1 MLNYGEAFRFQRESA
16 ELNKTE
22 LAKAIQTSHQNV
34 SRWEAGTIL
43 PNIDFCVRLADFYGI
58 TLDELVGRDTTPNST
73 KFNTEIHDNHG
84 NITFNQ
90 R

>member
-1 MLNYGEAFRFQRESA
+1 MLNYGEAFKFQRESA

-22 LAKAIQTSHQNV
+22 LANAIQTSHQNI

-58 TLDELVGRDTTPNST
+58 TLDELVGREVPRNSP
-73 KFNTEIHDNHG
+73 KFNTKILDNHG